1 MPRPKK
7 ERLVRRPPLYT
18 EFKPAGVMRSSLN
31 QINLGLDELEAL
43 RLADYLGMDHSEA
56 AEEMEISRSTFTRL
70 VEEARRKIASFLIE
84 GSNLSIEGG
93 NVHFRGNLIKCHDC
107 GHMFNTSFDVTVTR
121 CPSCGSEN
129 LIDLAGGFGHGSCC
143 RGHNHHG
150 RR

>member
-18 EFKPAGVMRSSLN
+18 EFKPAGVMRSSLK
-31 QINLGLDELEAL
+31 QIILGLDELEAL

-70 VEEARRKIASFLIE
+70 VEKARKKIAGFLIE
-84 GSNLSIEGG
+84 GANLSIEGG
-93 NVHFRGNLIKCHDC
+93 NIHFRGNLIKCHDC
-107 GHMFNTSFDVTVTR
+107 GHMFNIGFDVRVDR
-121 CPSCGSEN
+121 CPSCGSGN
-129 LIDLAGGFGHGSCC
+129 LLDLAGGFGHGSCC
-143 RGHNHHG
+143 RGHNRHG